1 MRLTGPSE
9 LVPDRFL
16 YQSRDSTAEA
26 MSRAQSAE
34 LRPVSRFPCHA
45 ARMTRTL
52 RRRKTAVHTPGGPRI
67 RSLLSRGDGRVEQDA
82 NSSAAIRS
90 RYADRM
96 TAPAIRTVT
105 VPDRDLL
112 EALQP
117 LPEGINLALWDF
129 ETAPVGADLEDID
142 VAVLPY
148 MSRGDYSEQLQSAPA
163 LKLVQTQSTGYE
175 GVPEMAGEG
184 VAVCSAAGVHAA
196 ATAEMAVG
204 LAISSLRGIDVAVR
218 NQREGVW
225 SPGRFPGLADRRVL
239 LLGVGGIGE
248 EIARRL
254 DAFEVELTRVG
265 SSARSDARG
274 QVHSSEDLVELAAG
288 HDVLII
294 ITPLLDSTR
303 GLVGRKVL
311 AALPD
316 GALVVNVARGA
327 VVDSDALTEEV
338 VNGRLR
344 AALDVFDPE
353 PIPAGHPLWAA
364 ENAII
369 TPHNGGNTG
378 AFWPRI
384 VRLLRRQL
392 EALAAGQEPANLV
405 VPGPWG
411 SDRAAG

>member
-1 MRLTGPSE
+1 
-9 LVPDRFL
+9 
-16 YQSRDSTAEA
+16 
-26 MSRAQSAE
+26 
-34 LRPVSRFPCHA
+34 
-45 ARMTRTL
+45 
-52 RRRKTAVHTPGGPRI
+52 
-67 RSLLSRGDGRVEQDA
+67 
-82 NSSAAIRS
+82 
-90 RYADRM
+90 M
-96 TAPAIRTVT
+96 TAPTIRTVT

-117 LPEGINLALWDF
+117 VPAGINLAVWDF
-129 ETAPVGADLEDID
+129 KTAPVGTELEDVD
-142 VAVLPY
+142 AAVLPY
-148 MSRGDYSEQLQSAPA
+148 MSRGDLSDQLQSAPR

-175 GVPEMAGEG
+175 GVPEMAGDG

-204 LAISSLRGIDVAVR
+204 LAIASLRGIGVAVL

-225 SPGRFPGLADRRVL
+225 KPGRFPGLADRRVL

-248 EIARRL
+248 EIAKRL

-265 SSARSDARG
+265 STARTDERG
-274 QVHSSEDLVELAAG
+274 QVHSSDELVELAAR

-294 ITPLLDSTR
+294 ITPLIESTR
-303 GLVGRKVL
+303 GLVGKEVL

-316 GALVVNVARGA
+316 GALVVNVARGP
-327 VVDSDALTEEV
+327 VVDSDALTAEV
-338 VNGRLR
+338 VSGRLY
-344 AALDVFDPE
+344 AAVDVFDPE
-353 PIPAGHPLWAA
+353 PIPADHPLWGA

-378 AFWPRI
+378 AFWPRV

-405 VPGPWG
+405 VPGPWKSG
-411 SDRAAG
+411 RADG